1 MSNDEITN
9 MLTDV
14 NNEVTGYSMVAGGKS
29 EGADPPKISA
39 KAPAMQAVGVSVQ
52 SIAQSMAIAVQDATD
67 LLRNISTIETTAIG
81 VASAK
86 WVANPENVLYKQVIS
101 SCEDTIKE
109 AADIFK
115 TIGINTSEVL
125 KKYIELSDNGS

>member
-1 MSNDEITN
+1 MSSDQITD

-14 NNEVTGYSMVAGGKS
+14 NSEVTGYSMVAGKKS
-29 EGADPPKISA
+29 DSPPPKISA
-39 KAPAMQAVGVSVQ
+39 KAPVMQAVGVSVQ

-101 SCEDTIKE
+101 TCEDTIKE

-115 TIGINTSEVL
+115 TIGIDTTEIL
-125 KKYIELSDNGS
+125 KKYIDLTDSGS